1 MSREEESYLKAQ
13 LFVSHFAL
21 HVYKAG
27 AFLMREVTKRV
38 NTLVMFEGEIREKEE
53 EKKKMEEKKKH
64 EEEEEGGKRRRRR
77 GRRKEEK

>member
-1 MSREEESYLKAQ
+1 MKELWRLSGSYSLRNTLSELLSREEESYLKAQ

-38 NTLVMFEGEIREKEE
+38 NTLVMFEGEI
-53 EKKKMEEKKKH
+53 
-64 EEEEEGGKRRRRR
+64 
-77 GRRKEEK
+77 

>member
-64 EEEEEGGKRRRRR
+64 EEEEEEE
-77 GRRKEEK
+77 KEEEEEEEEEEK